1 MVGKITPQRYWFGM
15 GFAVARLMNLRLISG
30 LLAAILVSTSCR
42 VDQAI
47 EAEDSW
53 FYSRRPTRSVFTSV
67 GNDTLHWTQTGTGTD
82 TVLLVHGFGPYPTV
96 QWQPVVWKY
105 SDTKTLIVVDLLGF
119 GKSCSPDT
127 AVTVAQQVAALRS
140 ALDQRGISRV
150 HLVGHSYGGMVST
163 LFASQFP
170 DRVRSLVLI
179 DPLHR
184 HFELRH
190 LDSLQRL
197 WGRPIEE
204 VLLPRDVESYDA
216 MMAVSVKDP
225 FFLPSFMK
233 QQVLETI
240 YQVNVA
246 QREAML
252 RAVRRDE
259 LMLKA
264 NATGSNVPTLL
275 IWGEG
280 DALFP
285 PRGAVQLA
293 RDFPKSRTVL
303 IPNAGHIPHMERPF
317 VVLDSLEVFFSAQSP
332 K

>member
-1 MVGKITPQRYWFGM
+1 MK
-15 GFAVARLMNLRLISG
+15 LRLITG
-30 LLAAILVSTSCR
+30 LVLALQITTSCR

-53 FYSRRPTRSVFTSV
+53 FYSRRPTRSVFTEV
-67 GNDTLHWTQTGTGTD
+67 GRDTLHWTQTGTGRD
-82 TVLLVHGFGPYPTV
+82 TLLLVHGFGPYPTV

-105 SDTKTLIVVDLLGF
+105 SDTKTIIVVDLLGF
-119 GKSCSPDT
+119 GKSCSPDS
-127 AVTVAQQVAALRS
+127 AVTVAQQVAALQS

-150 HLVGHSYGGMVST
+150 HLMGHSYGGMVST
-163 LFASQFP
+163 LFASQYP
-170 DRVRSLVLI
+170 ERVRSLVLI

-190 LDSLQRL
+190 LDSLQQR

-204 VLLPRDVESYDA
+204 VLLPRDLATYDA

-225 FFLPSFMK
+225 FFLPAFMK

-240 YQVNVA
+240 YQVNVE

-259 LMLKA
+259 VQLKA
-264 NATGSNVPTLL
+264 KATGANVPTLL
-275 IWGEG
+275 VWGEG

-285 PRGAVQLA
+285 PRGAAQLA
-293 RDFPKSRTVL
+293 RDFPQSRTVL

-317 VVLDSLEVFFSAQSP
+317 AVLDSLEAFFSAQSP

>member
-1 MVGKITPQRYWFGM
+1 MT
-15 GFAVARLMNLRLISG
+15 LRLISG

-163 LFASQFP
+163 LFASQYP
-170 DRVRSLVLI
+170 DRVRSLVL
-179 DPLHR
+179 R
-184 HFELRH
+184 
-190 LDSLQRL
+190 
-197 WGRPIEE
+197 W
-204 VLLPRDVESYDA
+204 
-216 MMAVSVKDP
+216 
-225 FFLPSFMK
+225 
-233 QQVLETI
+233 
-240 YQVNVA
+240 
-246 QREAML
+246 
-252 RAVRRDE
+252 
-259 LMLKA
+259 
-264 NATGSNVPTLL
+264 
-275 IWGEG
+275 
-280 DALFP
+280 
-285 PRGAVQLA
+285 
-293 RDFPKSRTVL
+293 
-303 IPNAGHIPHMERPF
+303 
-317 VVLDSLEVFFSAQSP
+317 LEVALQFL
-332 K
+332 